1 MKFWKLASL
10 MYIAIVLYILWQIR
24 QVVMLAF
31 TAIVFA
37 TVLNAPIYQLQK
49 IGIKKRGAA
58 VILFVLASLGILMA
72 VLMKI
77 FPLVYNQWQQ
87 WIDIMPMGIEQL
99 QDRYEWLRIPRV
111 EKMLEDIQSIQEVLN
126 HLQTYGN
133 GVFNGFFT
141 IFSNSVD
148 FLLNVLLV
156 VVVTLMLLFDPLS
169 YKKAFLS
176 LFPYRHKS
184 KVRIILDRCEES
196 LLGWFV
202 GILFNMTVIIALS
215 GLGLWLLQVQLPIV
229 NALIAGLLTFIP
241 NVGPF
246 LSVIPPAAIALLD
259 APWKAGSVIG
269 LYIAIQQIES
279 NILTPIVMKREV
291 SLLPA
296 VTLLSQVTFG
306 IFFGFLGLFLALP
319 LVVVIQVLIQELW
332 LDRIRPD
339 RDVEKNNLI
348 ETRPELLNS

>member
-10 MYIAIVLYILWQIR
+10 FYLAASIYILWLIR
-24 QVVMLAF
+24 QVVLLAF

-37 TVLNAPIYQLQK
+37 TVLNSPIRKLQK
-49 IGIKKRGAA
+49 AGIKKRGAA
-58 VILFVLASLGILMA
+58 VIVFVVTSLAILTA
-72 VLMKI
+72 VFWKI
-77 FPLVYNQWQQ
+77 FPSISNQWQQ
-87 WIDIMPMGIEQL
+87 WVEIGPSGIEQL
-99 QDRYEWLRIPRV
+99 QARYQWLRIPRI
-111 EKMLEDIQSIQEVLN
+111 EKVLEDIQSIQEILN

-148 FLLNVLLV
+148 FLLNFLLV
-156 VVVTLMLLFDPLS
+156 VVITLMLLFDPNS
-169 YKKAFLS
+169 YRKAFMS
-176 LFPYRHKS
+176 LFPYPYKP
-184 KVRIILDRCEES
+184 KVYRILSRCQES

-202 GILFNMTVIIALS
+202 GILFNMTVIVALS
-215 GLGLWLLQVQLPIV
+215 SVGLWLLRVQLPIV

-246 LSVIPPAAIALLD
+246 LSVIPPAAIALID
-259 APWKAGSVIG
+259 APWKAGAVIG
-269 LYIAIQQIES
+269 LYIGIQQIES

-332 LDRIRPD
+332 IERIQPKLEENQPKILEPNR
-339 RDVEKNNLI
+339 
-348 ETRPELLNS
+348 ELLKS